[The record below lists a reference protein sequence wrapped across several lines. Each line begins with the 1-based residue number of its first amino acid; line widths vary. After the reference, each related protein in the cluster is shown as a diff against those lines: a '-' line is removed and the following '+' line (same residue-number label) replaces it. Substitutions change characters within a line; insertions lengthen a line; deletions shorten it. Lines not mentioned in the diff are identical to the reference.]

1 METHPMV
8 YKMYKLRE
16 ILLNIGHPSK
26 KKSIKLLIEAL
37 ILYSSVLF
45 LKDTHFKDRGKFKGI

>member
-1 METHPMV
+1 MV